1 MRLRTPLILIPLLL
15 ASLGGAIAAPVAF
28 VDGFDDAKRRLMAA
42 LDAKRRVETAR
53 AVEELA
59 ATGDPRAVR
68 ALLLVGTQDLT
79 SPVYSAVLDGLAGQ
93 SSEPWVL
100 ELGEQLKKVRSDA
113 GALLIVKTLGLID
126 SPATVPPLVEA
137 LQVPRPPILLAA
149 LRAAR
154 GKTDRALVEPLI
166 GVLERVEA
174 DASTLW
180 AECRITLQVL
190 TGEAFVELEDWR
202 NWWETR
208 GPEWKPVAARGS
220 EEKARTAVHRPAGDG
235 IALPKIFGNEVAS
248 KRVVFVIDC
257 SKSME
262 AVDPPAHVEEGS
274 TGSKGVTRL
283 KRAQTELIAAIGAL
297 RPEVRFNVIAFSKE
311 VTPWS
316 EEKLAKAGK
325 GAKRRAASF
334 VAAMKPNATTSSGAA
349 LLQAMAFPEVD
360 TIYFLSDGSPTDRDS
375 GDLVPIE
382 PILEEVFAENRKKN
396 ITIHTLGF
404 EGAKE
409 SFMRALADF
418 SGGTYAPIR

>member
-1 MRLRTPLILIPLLL
+1 MRLLTPLILIPLLL
-15 ASLGGAIAAPVAF
+15 ASLGAAIAAPVAF

-79 SPVYSAVLDGLAGQ
+79 SPVYPAVLDGLAGQ
-93 SSEPWVL
+93 SSDPWVL

-154 GKTDRALVEPLI
+154 GKADRALVEPLI

-208 GPEWKPVAARGS
+208 GPEWKPVAARGR

-257 SKSME
+257 SK
-262 AVDPPAHVEEGS
+262 
-274 TGSKGVTRL
+274 T
-283 KRAQTELIAAIGAL
+283 
-297 RPEVRFNVIAFSKE
+297 KE

-360 TIYFLSDGSPTDRDS
+360 TIYFLSDGSPTDPDS